1 MDEKQI
7 AALREVF
14 EQKFAHMPLRRGE
27 LKPDSYWTPTTA
39 CAWEGFLACYQH
51 LAPMWQP
58 IETAPRDGTAI
69 LAWNENYGARE
80 TRWEFYREGSIAF
93 SWFQEG
99 KGPDGA
105 WRWAE
110 PQNNW
115 GSSWAP
121 THWMPLPAA
130 PDAAREQEKKTC

>member
-1 MDEKQI
+1 MDEKQKLAAFEQWWLEI
-7 AALREVF
+7 EGYALRAERF
-14 EQKFAHMPLRRGE
+14 T
-27 LKPDSYWTPTTA
+27 TPEEGA
-39 CAWEGFLACYQH
+39 KAAWLACYQH
-51 LAPMWQP
+51 LAPQWQP
-58 IETAPRDGTAI
+58 IETAPKDGTPI
-69 LAWNENYGARE
+69 LAWNEKYGARE
-80 TRWEFYREGSIAF
+80 TRWELYREGSLAF
-93 SWFQEG
+93 SWSQEG

>member
-7 AALREVF
+7 TALREAF

-51 LAPMWQP
+51 LAPQWQP
-58 IETAPRDGTAI
+58 IETAPQGTMI
-69 LAWNENYGARE
+69 LCANMNAMQAKDWAYVGWIVANKIYGHR
-80 TRWEFYREGSIAF
+80 S
-93 SWFQEG
+93 
-99 KGPDGA
+99 DM
-105 WRWAE
+105 
-110 PQNNW
+110 
-115 GSSWAP
+115 P